1 LSSFAKLG
9 ICALIT
15 TIVWM
20 MPTPEGLS
28 PQGLHLFAVFLGVI
42 LSFILRPFS
51 MGAMVLLGLMVL
63 AITETIGIKQAL
75 SGYGNSTVWL
85 VVAAFLI
92 AGGVIRT
99 GLGKRI
105 ALIFVS
111 KMGKSSIGLGY
122 SLCISELLLGPVVPS
137 NTARGGGILAPIVQS
152 ISNALNSDPIKS
164 PERAGAYL
172 TLVGAHAN
180 LITAAM
186 FLTGMAANPL
196 VADAA
201 SSVFN
206 IDFGWGTWALG
217 SIVPGLIGLALLPI
231 VVSWISK
238 PTLKDTVA
246 AQESARE
253 ELSKMGTWSRGEKIM
268 TLVFVLLLALW
279 TTKTF
284 HGIHTTT
291 VAWIGVLILVF
302 SNTEKWD
309 DIIGNQK
316 AWDTLIWLGGLLTM
330 ANMLKEYSFITWFA
344 DHVGSFIQNSEGIML
359 VVLIG
364 LIYFYS
370 MYLFSMLTA
379 HIAAMV
385 GIFFA
390 LALSASAPPLVTVA
404 VIAYFSNLCAS
415 LTYYSTGPVVIYFG
429 AGYISP
435 QKWFRV
441 GFLISLF
448 HMLVWLGPGLL
459 WWKVLGW
466 W

>member
-1 LSSFAKLG
+1 
-9 ICALIT
+9 
-15 TIVWM
+15 
-20 MPTPEGLS
+20 
-28 PQGLHLFAVFLGVI
+28 
-42 LSFILRPFS
+42 
-51 MGAMVLLGLMVL
+51 MVVLGLMVL
-63 AITETIGIKQAL
+63 TALDTISIKEAL
-75 SGYGNSTVWL
+75 SAYGDSTVWL

-99 GLGKRI
+99 GLGRRI

-122 SLCISELLLGPVVPS
+122 SLCMSELLLGPVVPS

-152 ISNALNSDPIKS
+152 ISNALKSDPVES

-196 VADAA
+196 IADAA
-201 SSVFN
+201 STVLN
-206 IDFGWGTWALG
+206 VDFGWGTWALG
-217 SIVPGLIGLALLPI
+217 AIVPGLIGLALLPL
-231 VVSWISK
+231 VVSKISQ
-238 PTLKDTVA
+238 PTLTDTSA
-246 AQESARE
+246 AQKAANDQLE
-253 ELSKMGTWSRGEKIM
+253 KMGTWSRGEKIM
-268 TLVFVLLLALW
+268 AMVFVLLLALW
-279 TTKTF
+279 TTKPL

-302 SNTEKWD
+302 FNTEKWD
-309 DIIGNQK
+309 DIIGNKK

-330 ANMLKEYSFITWFA
+330 ANMLKEYSFISWFA
-344 DHVGSFIQNSEGIML
+344 GEVGTFIQHSEGLIL
-359 VVLIG
+359 VILIG

-385 GIFFA
+385 SIFFA
-390 LALSASAPPLVTVA
+390 LSLTGSAPVMVTVA
-404 VIAYFSNLCAS
+404 LIAYFSNLCAC
-415 LTYYSTGPVVIYFG
+415 LTYYSSGPVVIYFG
-429 AGYISP
+429 SGYVSAK
-435 QKWFRV
+435 KWFKV

-448 HMLVWLGPGLL
+448 HMAVWLGPGLL
-459 WWKVLGW
+459 WWKLLGW